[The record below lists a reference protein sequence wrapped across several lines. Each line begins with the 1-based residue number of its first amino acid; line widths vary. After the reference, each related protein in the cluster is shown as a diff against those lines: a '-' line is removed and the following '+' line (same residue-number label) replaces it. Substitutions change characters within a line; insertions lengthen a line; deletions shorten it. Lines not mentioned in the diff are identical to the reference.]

1 MSKHV
6 DITRARQRAL
16 ARECKKYVGTLL
28 QALVDTYEQWGEL
41 DDREQKFCDDY
52 IRDMG
57 TELLKLANSKAK
69 RRR

>member
-1 MSKHV
+1 MF
-6 DITRARQRAL
+6 
-16 ARECKKYVGTLL
+16 G
-28 QALVDTYEQWGEL
+28 DTYGQWGEL